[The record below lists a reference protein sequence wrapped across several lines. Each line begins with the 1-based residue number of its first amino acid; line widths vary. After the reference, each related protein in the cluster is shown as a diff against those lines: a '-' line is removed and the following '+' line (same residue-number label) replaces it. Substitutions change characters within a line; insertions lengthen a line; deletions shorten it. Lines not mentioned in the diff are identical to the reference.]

1 MGTIVLETCLAYENS
16 FWEQEHGNIL
26 SFKEGI
32 GRRQQKEENFVAKVS
47 SWSKNP
53 CLPLPPKSYTLKIL
67 WWKRIFNTLFKNKV

>member
-47 SWSKNP
+47 SWSKKA
-53 CLPLPPKSYTLKIL
+53 LSSSASQELHAEDPLMKKDLQYPLQK
-67 WWKRIFNTLFKNKV
+67 